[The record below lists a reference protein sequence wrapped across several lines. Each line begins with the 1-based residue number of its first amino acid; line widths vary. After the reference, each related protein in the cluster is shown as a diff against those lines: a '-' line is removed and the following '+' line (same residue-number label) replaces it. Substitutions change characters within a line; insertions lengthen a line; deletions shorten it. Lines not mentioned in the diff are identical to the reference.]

1 MGTGIQGQP
10 DRPGDFGIR
19 NHLENYS
26 LINRSRTLLK
36 IFWHLLANNYILAT
50 LQIVKPQNPKF
61 MEPEVIEKELVKDL
75 SFKQPVKFK
84 QNPELLRQLNEATR
98 LGNGYH
104 TKVGIIFYDD
114 HGLKRINTTIWATG
128 SRYICLKGGMWI
140 PINNIVE
147 LKF

>member
-1 MGTGIQGQP
+1 
-10 DRPGDFGIR
+10 
-19 NHLENYS
+19 
-26 LINRSRTLLK
+26 
-36 IFWHLLANNYILAT
+36 
-50 LQIVKPQNPKF
+50 

-75 SFKQPVKFK
+75 SFKETVKFK
-84 QNPELLRQLNEATR
+84 QDPELPRHLNEATR

-128 SRYICLKGGMWI
+128 SKYICLKGGMWI
-140 PINNIVE
+140 PINHIVE